1 MTLKQRQRQLLL
13 DSKHCFIYS
22 HSIKLLIHKQRL
34 MQIEVKIRD
43 YVASICVPFK
53 DKKPSCR

>member
-43 YVASICVPFK
+43 YVLCSINMCSV
-53 DKKPSCR
+53 